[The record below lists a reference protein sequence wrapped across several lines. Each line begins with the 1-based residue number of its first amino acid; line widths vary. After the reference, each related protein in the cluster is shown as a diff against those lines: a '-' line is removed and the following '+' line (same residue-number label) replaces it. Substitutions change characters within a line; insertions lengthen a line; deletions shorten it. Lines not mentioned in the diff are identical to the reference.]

1 MINCDEGT
9 AKEKIGWPKAGE
21 LGILLTR
28 QQQLLTLFHTPIDHL
43 KKMSYTIALVED
55 NDLLRANYTK
65 ALERDGYLVNNY
77 SSRPE
82 AQDAFRKKLPDLAI
96 LDVMLQDEMEGGFTL
111 CLELRQQSPTI
122 PIIFL
127 TARDSDLDRVSGL
140 RLGAWDYLTKNTTTL
155 DFLPVRISALFKI
168 VESLSKSQ
176 AVGTDH
182 IFSTGQLKI
191 HQERKQVFWQDKL
204 IDLTLTEF
212 WLLHALAKIPG
223 HVKSHDQLME
233 AANVVVTNNAI
244 TAHIRRIRDKF
255 RDVDPTFDSIR
266 TEYGM
271 GYRWLAS

>member
-1 MINCDEGT
+1 MI
-9 AKEKIGWPKAGE
+9 
-21 LGILLTR
+21 
-28 QQQLLTLFHTPIDHL
+28 
-43 KKMSYTIALVED
+43 YTIALVED
-55 NDLLRANYTK
+55 DDLLRANYTK
-65 ALERDGYLVNNY
+65 ALERDGYMVNSY
-77 SSRPE
+77 SNRP
-82 AQDAFRKKLPDLAI
+82 DAVAAFTKKLPDLAI
-96 LDVMLQDEMEGGFTL
+96 LDVMLQDEMEGGFEL
-111 CLELRQQSPTI
+111 CRELRQQSPTI

-168 VESLSKSQ
+168 VESLNKQ
-176 AVGTDH
+176 QDTDTDH
-182 IFSTGQLKI
+182 ILQVADLKI
-191 HQERKQVFWQDKL
+191 HWERKQVFWQEKL

-212 WLLHALAKIPG
+212 WLLHSLAKNPG

-255 RDVDPTFDSIR
+255 REVDPTFDSIR

-271 GYRWLAS
+271 GYRWIMG

>member
-1 MINCDEGT
+1 MN
-9 AKEKIGWPKAGE
+9 
-21 LGILLTR
+21 LNQTR
-28 QQQLLTLFHTPIDHL
+28 KP
-43 KKMSYTIALVED
+43 MSYTIALVED
-55 NDLLRANYTK
+55 NELLRVNYTK
-65 ALERDGYLVNNY
+65 ALERDGYMVNSY
-77 SSRPE
+77 SNRSG
-82 AQDAFRKKLPDLAI
+82 ALDAFRKKLPDLAI

-111 CLELRQQSPTI
+111 CLELRQLSPII

-168 VESLSKSQ
+168 VESLSKNQ
-176 AVGTDH
+176 TAGADH
-182 IFSTGQLKI
+182 IFTAGQLKI
-191 HQERKQVFWQDKL
+191 HQERKQVFWKDQL

-212 WLLHALAKIPG
+212 WLLYALAKIPG

-233 AANVVVTNNAI
+233 AASVVVTNNAI

-255 RDVDPTFDSIR
+255 RDIDPIFDSIR

-271 GYRWLAS
+271 GYRWLAD

>member
-1 MINCDEGT
+1 MT
-9 AKEKIGWPKAGE
+9 
-21 LGILLTR
+21 
-28 QQQLLTLFHTPIDHL
+28 
-43 KKMSYTIALVED
+43 YTIALVED
-55 NDLLRANYTK
+55 DNLLRVNYTK
-65 ALERDGYLVNNY
+65 ALERDGYVVNSY
-77 SSRPE
+77 SNRPE
-82 AQDAFRKKLPDLAI
+82 ALEAFRKKLPDLAI
-96 LDVMLQDEMEGGFTL
+96 LDIMLQDEMEGGFDL
-111 CLELRQQSPTI
+111 CRELRQQSPTI

-176 AVGTDH
+176 AIDTEH
-182 IFSTGQLKI
+182 IFSAGQLKI
-191 HQERKQVFWQDKL
+191 HEERKQVFWKDKL

-212 WLLHALAKIPG
+212 WLLYSLAKIPG

-255 RDVDPTFDSIR
+255 REVDSTFDSIR

-271 GYRWLAS
+271 GYRWLAG

>member
-1 MINCDEGT
+1 M
-9 AKEKIGWPKAGE
+9 A
-21 LGILLTR
+21 
-28 QQQLLTLFHTPIDHL
+28 
-43 KKMSYTIALVED
+43 YTIALVED
-55 NDLLRANYTK
+55 DNLLRANYTK
-65 ALERDGYLVNNY
+65 ALERDGYLVTSY
-77 SSRPE
+77 AGRQEALEAFSS
-82 AQDAFRKKLPDLAI
+82 KLPDLAI
-96 LDVMLQDEMEGGFTL
+96 LDVMLQDEMEGGFDL
-111 CLELRQQSPTI
+111 CLELRRMSPTI

-155 DFLPVRISALFKI
+155 DFLPVRISALFRI
-168 VESLSKSQ
+168 VESLSKNKP
-176 AVGTDH
+176 AGGDR
-182 IFSTGQLKI
+182 IFSAGQLKI
-191 HQERKQVFWQDKL
+191 NQERKQVFWQEQL

-255 RDVDPTFDSIR
+255 RDVDPSFDAIR

-271 GYRWLAS
+271 GYRWLAE